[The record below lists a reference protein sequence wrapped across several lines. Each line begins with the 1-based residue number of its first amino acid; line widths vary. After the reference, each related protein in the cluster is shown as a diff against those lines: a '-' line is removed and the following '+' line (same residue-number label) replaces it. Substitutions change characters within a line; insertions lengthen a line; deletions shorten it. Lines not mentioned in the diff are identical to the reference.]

1 MKKWFKGINTLDEL
15 KAAYRK
21 LAMANHPDHGGS
33 LEAMQEINAE
43 YDILSKTLAYSKQ
56 GTAEQ
61 QQADYSAAEAF
72 KDVIMSII
80 HLIGIEIEICGSWVW
95 VSGNTKE
102 HKETLKANGFMWAS
116 KKQMWYWRAAENKSH
131 GKKNTTMAD
140 IRTKYGS
147 EKINPTFRPT
157 LS

>member
-1 MKKWFKGINTLDEL
+1 
-15 KAAYRK
+15 
-21 LAMANHPDHGGS
+21 
-33 LEAMQEINAE
+33 
-43 YDILSKTLAYSKQ
+43 
-56 GTAEQ
+56 
-61 QQADYSAAEAF
+61 
-72 KDVIMSII
+72 
-80 HLIGIEIEICGSWVW
+80 VW